1 MTKKIFRSMLSVVV
15 ITLLISLL
23 TTTGALYG
31 YFTDLQKNMLQTQAT
46 LAARGVNENGIS
58 YFSSELPSN
67 YRYTLISPE
76 GSVLYDS
83 SANSAEMENH
93 LGRKEIQEALQSGT
107 GNVVRNSSTLS
118 VTTFYHAIR
127 LTDGDVLRVSVTQ
140 STVFAMIGEVLPLLL
155 LALALC
161 TPVALFIAR
170 HLTGWVCAPINNIDL
185 EHPLDNHTY
194 EELSPLLIR
203 IERQR
208 GQIDRQ
214 LRELQD
220 KKEEWDATK
229 L

>member
-140 STVFAMIGEVLPLLL
+140 STVFAMIGEVLPLRL